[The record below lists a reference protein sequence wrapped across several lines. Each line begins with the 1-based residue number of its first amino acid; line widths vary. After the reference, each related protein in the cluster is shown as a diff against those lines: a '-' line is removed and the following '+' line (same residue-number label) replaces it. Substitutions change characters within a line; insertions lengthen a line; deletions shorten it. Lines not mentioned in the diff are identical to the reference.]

1 MSWVLAAYRSATR
14 LLEPMAPRL
23 LRARVRKGKEDQA
36 RLHERL
42 GKPSLTRPE
51 GRLVW
56 LHGASVGEGLS
67 LLPLVTA
74 LAERDPELN
83 LLVTSGTAT
92 SAELLGKRLPKRVVH
107 QYVPVDSPRV
117 AASFLDHWRPDLA
130 VFVESELWPNLLL
143 ECRKRG
149 ARTALVSAR
158 LSKSSL
164 DNWRRFPAAARM
176 VLGDFDLVLAQDN
189 ETAAGLARLG
199 VRDDGR
205 LNLKLAGEALPADP
219 RALSRLQA
227 ELGPRPVV
235 VAASTHPGEETLLLE
250 VFAWLKDLPERPLLV
265 IVPRHPARGKAVAAE
280 AHAKGFTAARRACAD
295 LLTPQT
301 EVYVA
306 DTLGELGLWFRIAR
320 LAVIGGSLVEH
331 VGGHNPLEAAR
342 VGCPIASG
350 PYVSN
355 WRAVYLAMK
364 AEQAV
369 RKVPNAAALAGV
381 MGEALGHPMALR
393 AEAERAKAFAAREG
407 AAVDQA
413 AGRLL
418 ALVSARSASEPQG

>member
-1 MSWVLAAYRSATR
+1 MSWALSAYRSATG
-14 LLEPMAPRL
+14 LLEPLAPRL
-23 LRARVRKGKEDQA
+23 LRARVRKGKEDES

-42 GKPSLTRPE
+42 GRPSLPRSE

-56 LHGASVGEGLS
+56 LHGASVGESLS

-74 LAERDPELN
+74 LIERDPELN

-92 SAELLGKRLPKRVVH
+92 SAELLGKRLPERVTH
-107 QYVPVDSPRV
+107 QYVPVDAPG
-117 AASFLDHWRPDLA
+117 AASRFLDHWRPELA
-130 VFVESELWPNLLL
+130 VFAESELWPNLLQ
-143 ECRKRG
+143 ECRERG
-149 ARTALVSAR
+149 IRTALVSAR

-164 DNWRRFPAAARM
+164 DGWARFRGAART
-176 VLGDFDLVLAQDN
+176 VLGGFDLVLAQDG
-189 ETAAGLARLG
+189 ETAAGLTRLG
-199 VRDDGR
+199 GRDDGR
-205 LNLKLAGEALPADP
+205 LNLKLAGEPLPVDS
-219 RALSRLQA
+219 RALARVHE
-227 ELGPRPVV
+227 ELGPRPVL
-235 VAASTHPGEETLLLE
+235 VAASTHPGEESQLLE
-250 VFAWLKDLPERPLLV
+250 VFSWLKDLPERPLLV

-280 AHAKGFTAARRACAD
+280 AHAKGFTASRRACAD

-306 DTLGELGLWFRIAR
+306 DTLGELGLWFRMAR

-342 VGCPIASG
+342 LGCPIASG
-350 PYVSN
+350 PHVSN
-355 WRAVYLAMK
+355 WRPVYLALK

-381 MGEALGHPMALR
+381 MGEALGHPLALR

-407 AAVDQA
+407 AAVDHA
-413 AGRLL
+413 AERLL
-418 ALVSARSASEPQG
+418 ALLGPRALSELR

>member
-1 MSWVLAAYRSATR
+1 MSWVLSTYRSATR
-14 LLEPMAPRL
+14 LLEPLAPRL
-23 LRARVRKGKEDQA
+23 LRARVRKGKEDES

-42 GKPSLTRPE
+42 GKPSLARPE

-92 SAELLGKRLPKRVVH
+92 SAELLGRRLPDRVLH
-107 QYVPVDSPRV
+107 QYVPVDAPGV
-117 AASFLDHWRPDLA
+117 AESFLAHWRPDLA
-130 VFVESELWPNLLL
+130 GFVESELWPNLLL

-149 ARTALVSAR
+149 ARTALISAR

-164 DNWRRFPAAARM
+164 TNWARFPAAARL
-176 VLGDFDLVLAQDN
+176 VIGGFDLVLAQDA
-189 ETAAGLARLG
+189 ETAAGLTRLG
-199 VRDDGR
+199 ARDDGR
-205 LNLKLAGEALPADP
+205 LNLKLAGEPLPADP
-219 RALSRLQA
+219 RALARLQC
-227 ELGPRPVV
+227 EIGPRPVLL
-235 VAASTHPGEETLLLE
+235 AASTHPGEETQLLE
-250 VFAWLKDLPERPLLV
+250 VFSWLKDLPERPLLV
-265 IVPRHPARGKAVAAE
+265 IVPRHPARGRAVAVE
-280 AHAKGFTAARRACAD
+280 AHAKGFTSARRTCAD

-342 VGCPIASG
+342 LGCPIASG
-350 PYVSN
+350 PHVSN
-355 WRAVYLAMK
+355 WRSVYLALK

-369 RKVPNAAALAGV
+369 RKVPGAAALAGV
-381 MGEALGHPMALR
+381 MGEALGHPLALR

-407 AAVDQA
+407 AAVEQA
-413 AGRLL
+413 ADRLL
-418 ALVSARSASEPQG
+418 ALLETRAPVGNA